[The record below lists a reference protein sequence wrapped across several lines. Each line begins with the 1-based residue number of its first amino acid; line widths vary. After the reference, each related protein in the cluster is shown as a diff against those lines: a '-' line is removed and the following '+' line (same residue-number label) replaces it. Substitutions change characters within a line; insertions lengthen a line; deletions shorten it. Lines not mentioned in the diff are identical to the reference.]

1 MGKSAKVDQG
11 AVNAQADQAAAKQQQ
26 FNTQSAQ
33 TQAAYNRPNQT
44 NAFGN
49 SVNWVQTGTDA
60 NGNPT
65 FSQNQSLGA
74 LGQQYSS
81 GLSGLGQQYFNTAG
95 QGVGDSNAAFDRAY
109 GYASANL
116 EPRFQRSA
124 DAMENKLRNQGL
136 DPTSEAFKSRM
147 NDLALQQN
155 EARNNLTTNIQGQLF
170 NQSLQGRNQQMQE
183 LQPGVQF
190 GNLAM
195 NTGQAAFSPINVG
208 NVDYGSMQNAA
219 FNQQNAMVQAENQRN
234 NAMLGGLAGLGGA
247 IIGGPMGAYMG
258 NAMFGGGGTTT
269 QPGTAA
275 NGGWST
281 TTRPTGFFG
290 SMFG

>member
-11 AVNAQADQAAAKQQQ
+11 AVDAQASATANKQQQ
-26 FNTQSAQ
+26 FNTQNVQ
-33 TQAAYNRPNQT
+33 TQAAYNRPDQT

-60 NGNPT
+60 NGAPT

-74 LGQQYSS
+74 SGQQYAS
-81 GLSGLGQQYFNTAG
+81 GLSNLGQKYFNTAG
-95 QGVGDSNAAFDRAY
+95 QGIGDSNAAFDRAY

-116 EPRFQRSA
+116 EPRFQRST

-155 EARNNLTTNIQGQLF
+155 EARNNLTTNIQGQMF
-170 NQSLQGRNQQMQE
+170 NQALEGRQQTLNE

-195 NTGQAAFSPINVG
+195 GTGQASFSPISVG
-208 NVDYGSMQNAA
+208 SVDYGQMQNAA
-219 FNQQNAMVQAENQRN
+219 YNQQNEQVKAQNAERQAMI
-234 NAMLGGLAGLGGA
+234 GGLASLGGA
-247 IIGGPMGAYMG
+247 IIGGPMGAMAG
-258 NAMFGGGGTTT
+258 KAMFGGGGTT
-269 QPGTAA
+269 QPGTFA

-281 TTRPTGFFG
+281 TTNPTGFFG

>member
-11 AVNAQADQAAAKQQQ
+11 NVNAQADATAAKQQE
-26 FNTQSAQ
+26 FNAQNIQ

-60 NGNPT
+60 SGNPT

-74 LGQQYSS
+74 LGQQYAS
-81 GLSGLGQQYFNTAG
+81 GLSNLGQQYFNTAG
-95 QGVGDSNAAFDRAY
+95 QGIGDSNAAFDRAY

-116 EPRFQRSA
+116 EPRFQRST

-155 EARNNLTTNIQGQLF
+155 EARNNLTTGIQGQMF
-170 NQSLQGRNQQMQE
+170 NQALQGRNQQMSE

-195 NTGQAAFSPINVG
+195 GTGQASFNPISVG
-208 NVDYGSMQNAA
+208 NVDYGSMQNGA
-219 FNQQNAMVQAENQRN
+219 FNQQNAMVQQQNQSN
-234 NAMLGGLAGLGGA
+234 NAMLGGLASLGGSFF
-247 IIGGPMGAYMG
+247 GGPLMQPLMGGMG
-258 NAMFGGGGTTT
+258 NAF
-269 QPGTAA
+269 A
-275 NGGWST
+275 NYMGY
-281 TTRPTGFFG
+281 PQQKK
-290 SMFG
+290 